1 MEEHVIRFAPRL
13 AAAVAVSAALA
24 TALAGPA
31 SATGRHHL
39 PVGHRSPVVLG
50 AVQADSPGRDDGSNR
65 SLNAEWVTVKNTG
78 RHAVNLTGWTLTSRH
93 THTTYRFHLR
103 LGGHQQV
110 RVHTGRGHDTMRDV
124 YQNRRTYAWD
134 NHRDTAVLRDDHRMV
149 VDTKHWNHR

>member
-1 MEEHVIRFAPRL
+1 MIRFAPRL
-13 AAAVAVSAALA
+13 AAAAAVSAALA

-31 SATGRHHL
+31 SATVRQL
-39 PVGHRSPVVLG
+39 PVPHRSPVVLG

-93 THTTYRFHLR
+93 THATYRFHLR

-110 RVHTGRGHDTMRDV
+110 RVHTGRGHDTMHDV

-134 NHRDTAVLRDDHRMV
+134 NHRATATLRNDHRRI
-149 VDTKHWNHR
+149 VDTKHWGRP